1 MKNVLYGVDLEK
13 CVVCGWD
20 TIARI
25 DRFAVCKD
33 RTCHEGFKA
42 LDVIRTLAL
51 TNIIVGLV
59 ALKERGE

>member
-1 MKNVLYGVDLEK
+1 MKNILYGVDLEK
-13 CVVCGWD
+13 CVVCGWN

-42 LDVIRTLAL
+42 LDSIALMAL
-51 TNIIVGLV
+51 TNVIVDLV
-59 ALKERGE
+59 SLKERGE